1 MSTISGALVS
11 PHSRFE
17 SIGAYLP
24 STVVTTEELLS
35 RMKEPP
41 SFDLEKITGVRERR
55 VRDTRPQ
62 SYEDSFTLAVK
73 AVEDCLSRS
82 QYGPEDIDVIISTS
96 ISRGKHAT
104 RMYMEP
110 SFAMSISRLIGAK
123 NAIVFDISNAC
134 AGMLTGT
141 YILDRMI
148 RSGAV
153 RNGLVVSGEAI
164 TEIAD
169 TAVREISEKYDPQ
182 FAALTV
188 GDSGCAIVLDEAVDE
203 NDVIH
208 YIEMMTAA
216 EYAHLCLGMP
226 SDKSQGVAMYTDNRR
241 MHNED
246 RFLLGTNTQRKFLEA
261 RGKTFADEKFD
272 YVIHHQFGAAA
283 IPWMNAIAER
293 EFGSPMPPDLRV
305 IEKYGNTSTT
315 SHFIV
320 LHDQLSQQNLPA
332 GSKLLLVPAASG
344 IVTGFVSTTIS
355 SLKV

>member
-1 MSTISGALVS
+1 MS

-24 STVVTTEELLS
+24 SRVVTTAELLS
-35 RMKEPP
+35 GLKEPP

-55 VRDTRPQ
+55 VRDTRPE
-62 SYEDSFTLAVK
+62 SHEDSFTLAVK

-82 QYGPEDIDVIISTS
+82 KYAPEEIDVVISAS
-96 ISRGKHAT
+96 ITRSKHAT
-104 RMYMEP
+104 RVYMEP
-110 SFAMSISRLIGAK
+110 SFAGSISRLIGAK
-123 NAIVFDISNAC
+123 KAITFDIANAC

-164 TEIAD
+164 TPIAE
-169 TAVREISEKYDPQ
+169 TAVAEISQKYDPQ
-182 FAALTV
+182 FASLSV
-188 GDSGCAIVLDEAVDE
+188 GDSGCAIVLDQAVDE
-203 NDVIH
+203 NDMIH

-216 EYAHLCLGMP
+216 EYAQLCLGMP
-226 SDKSQGVAMYTDNRR
+226 SGKTQGIAMYTDNRR

-261 RGKTFADEKFD
+261 QGKTFADEKFD

-320 LHDQLSQQNLPA
+320 LHDQLGEQNIPA

-344 IVTGFVSTTIS
+344 IVTGFLSTTIS

>member
-1 MSTISGALVS
+1 MS
-11 PHSRFE
+11 HSRFE

-24 STVVTTEELLS
+24 SNIVTTQELLS
-35 RMKEPP
+35 RLKEPP
-41 SFDLEKITGVRERR
+41 SFDLEKITGVKQRR
-55 VRDTRPQ
+55 VHDTNPD
-62 SYEDSFTLAVK
+62 SYEDSFAIAMK
-73 AVEDCLSRS
+73 AAEDCLSRS
-82 QYGPEDIDVIISTS
+82 RYDASELDVIISTS
-96 ISRGKHAT
+96 ITRSKHAT

-110 SFAMSISRLIGAK
+110 SFAGSISRLIGAS
-123 NAIVFDISNAC
+123 NAITFDVSNAC

-164 TEIAD
+164 TPIAD
-169 TAVREISEKYDPQ
+169 TAVAEISEKYDLQ
-182 FAALTV
+182 FASLSV
-188 GDSGCAIVLDEAVDE
+188 GDSGAAVVLDEAVDD
-203 NDVIH
+203 NDKIH

-216 EYAHLCLGMP
+216 EYSQLCLGMP
-226 SDKSQGVAMYTDNRR
+226 SDKSQGVALYTDNRK

-246 RFLLGTNTQRKFLEA
+246 RFLLGTNSQINYLQAQGR
-261 RGKTFADEKFD
+261 TFADEQFD

-283 IPWMNAIAER
+283 IPWMNAICER
-293 EFGSPMPPDLRV
+293 EFGTPMPPDLRV

-320 LHDQLSQQNLPA
+320 LHDQLSDQNIPA
-332 GSKLLLVPAASG
+332 GSKLLMIPAASG
-344 IVTGFVSTTIS
+344 IVTGFLSTTIS